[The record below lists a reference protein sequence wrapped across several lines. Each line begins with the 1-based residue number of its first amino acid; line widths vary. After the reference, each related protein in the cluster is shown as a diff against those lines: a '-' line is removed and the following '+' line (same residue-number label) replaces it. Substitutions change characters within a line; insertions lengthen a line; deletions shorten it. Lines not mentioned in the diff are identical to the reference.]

1 MIYTVTL
8 NPAID
13 KTIVLDKLLLGH
25 VNRSISSRDDIGGK
39 GINVAKVIK
48 NLGYNVCALGFIGKE
63 NSDYIY
69 RKLNK
74 YGICHDFIEVDGETR
89 TNIKIVEREKGI
101 FTDINQC
108 GFSVDNLDLEKL
120 IRKLK
125 NRVNRE
131 DVVVLSGSLP
141 KGIESD
147 VYKVIIEQLKQKD
160 LKIILDAEGQAL
172 RYGIEANPYLIK
184 PNINELKTI
193 VNCSEDIEDIKQ
205 AVKEFVNKGI
215 VVAVSM
221 GENGALL
228 FSKEQSLYSKPL
240 RVEVKSTVGAGDSM
254 VAAFAIGIHE
264 NMPLE
269 DTFRLAIASSTA
281 KVTMEGSQAPDR
293 KEILKYIELVE
304 IQRR

>member
-13 KTIVLDKLLLGH
+13 KTIVLDKLLLGN

-74 YGICHDFIEVDGETR
+74 YGVCHDFIEVDGETR
-89 TNIKIVEREKGI
+89 TNIKIVEREEGI

-108 GFSVDNLDLEKL
+108 GFSVDSLDLEKL

-141 KGIESD
+141 KGIESN

-160 LKIILDAEGQAL
+160 VKVILDAEGQAL

-205 AVKEFVNKGI
+205 SVEEFVNKGI

-240 RVEVKSTVGAGDSM
+240 KVDVKSTVGAGDSM
-254 VAAFAIGIHE
+254 VAAFAIGVHE

-281 KVTMEGSQAPDR
+281 KVTMEGSQAPNR

>member
-13 KTIVLDKLLLGH
+13 KTIVLDKLSLGQ

-74 YGICHDFIEVDGETR
+74 YGVCHDFIEVDGETR
-89 TNIKIVEREKGI
+89 TNIKIVERDEGI

-108 GFSVDNLDLEKL
+108 GFSVDNLDVEKL
-120 IRKLK
+120 IKKLK
-125 NRVNRE
+125 NRVNKD

-141 KGIESD
+141 KGID
-147 VYKVIIEQLKQKD
+147 NNIYKVIIEQLKTQNVKV
-160 LKIILDAEGQAL
+160 ILDAEGQAL
-172 RYGIEANPYLIK
+172 RYGIEAEPYLIK

-193 VNCSEDIEDIKQ
+193 VHCSENIEDIKK
-205 AVKEFVNKGI
+205 AVKEFVEKGI
-215 VVAVSM
+215 IVSVSM

-228 FSKEQSLYSKPL
+228 LTKEHSLYSKPL
-240 RVEVKSTVGAGDSM
+240 KVDVKSTVGAGDSM
-254 VAAFAIGIHE
+254 VGAFAIGIHE
-264 NMPLE
+264 DMSLE

-293 KEILKYIELVE
+293 KQILKYIELIEV
-304 IQRR
+304 QRR

>member
-13 KTIVLDKLLLGH
+13 KTIVLDKLLLGN

-74 YGICHDFIEVDGETR
+74 YGVCHDFIEVDGETR
-89 TNIKIVEREKGI
+89 TNIKIVEREEGI

-108 GFSVDNLDLEKL
+108 GFSVDSLDLEKL

-141 KGIESD
+141 KGIESN

-160 LKIILDAEGQAL
+160 VKVILDAEGQAL

-205 AVKEFVNKGI
+205 SVEEFVNKGI

-240 RVEVKSTVGAGDSM
+240 KVDVKSTVGAGDSM

-281 KVTMEGSQAPDR
+281 KVTMEGSQAPNR
-293 KEILKYIELVE
+293 KEIIKYIELVE

>member
-1 MIYTVTL
+1 LIFTVTL

-25 VNRSISSRDDIGGK
+25 VNRSISTRDDIGGK

-74 YGICHDFIEVDGETR
+74 YGVCHDFIEVDGETR
-89 TNIKIVEREKGI
+89 TNIKIVEREEGI

-141 KGIESD
+141 KGIESN

-160 LKIILDAEGQAL
+160 VKIILDAEGQAL

-193 VNCSEDIEDIKQ
+193 VSCSENIEDIKES
-205 AVKEFVNKGI
+205 VEEFVNKGI
-215 VVAVSM
+215 IVAVSM

-240 RVEVKSTVGAGDSM
+240 KVDVKSTVGAGDSM
-254 VAAFAIGIHE
+254 VAAFAIGVHE

>member
-13 KTIVLDKLLLGH
+13 KTIVLDKLLLGN

-74 YGICHDFIEVDGETR
+74 YGVCHDFIEVDGETR
-89 TNIKIVEREKGI
+89 TNIKIVEREEGI

-108 GFSVDNLDLEKL
+108 GFSVDSLDLEKL

-141 KGIESD
+141 KGIESN

-160 LKIILDAEGQAL
+160 VKVILDAEGQAL

-205 AVKEFVNKGI
+205 SVEEFVNKGI

-240 RVEVKSTVGAGDSM
+240 KVDVKSTVGAGDSM

-281 KVTMEGSQAPDR
+281 KVTMEGSQAPNR